1 MEGPAVAIGIAEG
14 KLQDLVH
21 DRVIQH
27 HDGAVVTTHTNRELN
42 TRCDWC
48 VYPLHE
54 GCCHTGYTIVLHNTV
69 GTRLIHQHSDAQ
81 NCRYT
86 ADTNNII

>member
-27 HDGAVVTTHTNRELN
+27 HDGAVETTRTNRERKQKQRVK
-42 TRCDWC
+42 TRWDWC
-48 VYPLHE
+48 VYTKAAATL
-54 GCCHTGYTIVLHNTV
+54 
-69 GTRLIHQHSDAQ
+69 
-81 NCRYT
+81 
-86 ADTNNII
+86 DTT